1 MQQAAAPMAEMMP
14 PDPLAAPLFDV
25 ELRRKKEVGRVRVAC
40 VPPEEFLIDRSAV
53 ALEDAKFS
61 GHRCMKTLSDL
72 IEMGFDKDTVMSL
85 PGDGDDELDLTDERR
100 ERLEDQEWENA
111 DALDT
116 DPSMREVEVTE
127 AYIRVDYDGD
137 GLAEL
142 RKVTMVGK
150 TILENEEVDDHPFA
164 TLTPI
169 PMPHVFFGR
178 SIADQTMDVQLIK
191 STLVRQM
198 LDNLYL
204 TNSPEREV
212 LDGAANMDD
221 LLSSRP
227 GGIKRVKA
235 MGSIRE
241 IVVPFVAKESFPMLQ
256 YYDQEWERR
265 TGAFRHAEGPDANA
279 LAATATGANML
290 ENTAQRRVKLIARVF
305 AETGVKRAFKRI
317 LQLVCRHQDRE
328 KVIRLRNQWVPM
340 DPRHWDAGMDLSV
353 TVGLGTGNKDQQIAQ
368 ATNLLGIQSQIVQ
381 AQGGVNGPLV
391 TWKEVYNTASKVVE
405 ASGLKTPEPYF
416 VDPESPEAQQ
426 REQQKAANP
435 PPDPKMIEVQMK
447 AQADQQKAAMDFQ
460 LDQAKTQAAQ
470 QADAARMQFE
480 QALAE
485 RRMENEFALK
495 SEQIAAEMG
504 LKREQLIAELQLK
517 REQFAEEMQLRRTQA
532 AADTSI
538 KASVA
543 TSRVAPGGD
552 PG

>member
-1 MQQAAAPMAEMMP
+1 MIPGGVMTMP
-14 PDPLAAPLFDV
+14 PRFDV
-25 ELRRKKEVGRVRVAC
+25 EIRRTREVGRVKVAC
-40 VPPEEFLIDRSAV
+40 VAPEEFLIDKGAVTLDNANFSA
-53 ALEDAKFS
+53 
-61 GHRCMKTLSDL
+61 HRCMKTLSDL
-72 IEMGFDKDTVMSL
+72 IEMGFDRDTVMSL
-85 PGDGDDELDLTDERR
+85 PGDGDSELELTDERR
-100 ERLEDQEWENA
+100 ERMEDQEWDNSE
-111 DALDT
+111 ALDV

-127 AYIRVDYDGD
+127 AYIRVDFDGD
-137 GLAEL
+137 GLAEM

-164 TLTPI
+164 SLTPI

-178 SIADQTMDVQLIK
+178 SIADVTADVQLVK

-204 TNSPEREV
+204 TNNPEKEV
-212 LDGAANMDD
+212 LDGTVNMDD

-227 GGIKRVKA
+227 GGLKRVKA

-241 IVVPFVAKESFPMLQ
+241 IAVPFVAKESFPMLQ

-328 KVIRLRNQWVPM
+328 KVIRLRNEWVPM
-340 DPRHWDAGMDLSV
+340 DPRHWNANMDLKPN
-353 TVGLGTGNKDQQIAQ
+353 VGLGTGDKDQQIAQ
-368 ATNLLGIQSQIVQ
+368 VTHIMGVQAQVIQ

-391 TWKEVYNTASKVVE
+391 TWKEVYNTAGKLVE
-405 ASGLKTPEPYF
+405 ASGLRTPEPYF
-416 VDPESPEAQQ
+416 VDPESPEAVQ

-435 PPDPKMIEVQMK
+435 PPDPKMIEAQGKLQIEQQK
-447 AQADQQKAAMDFQ
+447 AQASFQ
-460 LDQAKTQAAQ
+460 LDQAKTQATQ
-470 QADAARMQFE
+470 QADMAKMQAEAALRRDELMMEMQ
-480 QALAE
+480 
-485 RRMENEFALK
+485 LK
-495 SEQIAAEMG
+495 REQIEAELA
-504 LKREQLIAELQLK
+504 LKREQLAAELQLR
-517 REQFAEEMQLRRTQA
+517 REQIQEEA
-532 AADTSI
+532 ALNRERAKADAQI

-543 TSRVAPGGD
+543 TSRVQPGGE